1 MKYLR
6 QVQSRKEMYLA
17 QFLKLKAP
25 TALDSLLWLHILEQ
39 VVTLILGS
47 LAQVCKASILLSNN
61 LLLRINSEFIRNI
74 LIPLLEITSCLRR
87 PYLKSFTNS

>member
-1 MKYLR
+1 MYLLSAFYTLMKYLR

-25 TALDSLLWLHILEQ
+25 T
-39 VVTLILGS
+39 TLGS

-74 LIPLLEITSCLRR
+74 LIPLLEITFCLKR